1 MGISDIFGFG
11 KKGKKE
17 NKNKGKEEKTPFR
30 VPREVMALRSSI
42 EMESRENFPK
52 LARYQELV
60 RGAQAVYRSLD
71 GIIANTDHADDAMR
85 IRDDITKKL
94 DALGAKIKS
103 NVNEGKDY
111 AEKNIDYLERKS
123 TRNSAK
129 TLFTEFLEAYE
140 FFLARCREGKPG
152 ESASLDS
159 ATDVMINALSALHSR
174 FVKVYTKDHE
184 IQGLKDK
191 AITKI
196 TELDQFCT
204 LNAASLEGQG
214 LKTQAESSVKRLQN
228 AAKKMS
234 ES

>member
-1 MGISDIFGFG
+1 MGIGDFFGFG
-11 KKGKKE
+11 KKEKKEKTGKKD
-17 NKNKGKEEKTPFR
+17 KTPFR
-30 VPREVMALRSSI
+30 VPPEVMALRSRI
-42 EMESRENFPK
+42 ETESRENFPN

-60 RGAQAVYRSLD
+60 RDAKAVYRSLD
-71 GIIANTDHADDAMR
+71 GIFANTDHADDATR
-85 IRDDITKKL
+85 IGDDIRKKL
-94 DALGAKIKS
+94 DALGAKIKT

-111 AEKNIDYLERKS
+111 VEKNIDYLERKS
-123 TRNSAK
+123 TRNTAK

-140 FFLARCREGKPG
+140 LFLSRCREGKP
-152 ESASLDS
+152 EADASLDS
-159 ATDVMINALSALHSR
+159 ATDAMINALSALHSR

-204 LNAASLEGQG
+204 LNAASLEGNG
-214 LKTQAESSVKRLQN
+214 LKTRAESSVKRLQN

-234 ES
+234 GS